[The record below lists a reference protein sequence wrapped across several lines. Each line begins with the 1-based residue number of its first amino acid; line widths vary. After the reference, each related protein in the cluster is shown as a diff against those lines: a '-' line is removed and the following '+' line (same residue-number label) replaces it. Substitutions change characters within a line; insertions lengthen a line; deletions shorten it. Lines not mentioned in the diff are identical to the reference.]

1 MRTPTGVLSPKAA
14 ATDHAA
20 ICPEDYTAAHGRMRT
35 EQVTTRLG
43 PFGGGDQSSL
53 LASSRRQAGTP
64 LPQQRYVEKP
74 WGWEIVW
81 AETEAYV
88 GKLLH
93 VRAGERLS
101 LQYHDRKLETQS
113 LLCGRA
119 ILVLEEARGMLREIA
134 MEPGKG
140 YTILPYQRH
149 RLVGLTDADVV
160 EVSTPEIGTTFRIED
175 DYARSDEA
183 VLRRGI

>member
-1 MRTPTGVLSPKAA
+1 M
-14 ATDHAA
+14 
-20 ICPEDYTAAHGRMRT
+20 
-35 EQVTTRLG
+35 TTRSGRLRG
-43 PFGGGDQSSL
+43 EIARRSSL
-53 LASSRRQAGTP
+53 LATSRQPEGAPTP
-64 LPQQRYVEKP
+64 HQRYVEKP

-88 GKLLH
+88 GKILH

-113 LLCGRA
+113 LLRGRA

-175 DYARSDEA
+175 DYARSNEPA
-183 VLRRGI
+183 LRHSI